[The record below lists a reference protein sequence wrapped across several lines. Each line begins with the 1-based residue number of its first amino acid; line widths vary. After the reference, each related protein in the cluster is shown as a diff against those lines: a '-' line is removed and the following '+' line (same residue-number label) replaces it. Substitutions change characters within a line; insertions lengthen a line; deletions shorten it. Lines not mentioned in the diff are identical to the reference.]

1 MKFNPHVLRT
11 VMFFFILMSF
21 VLSCRNEEA
30 VTDKSVY
37 ENYKWQERIIKDHP
51 RLFFNS
57 STFKNVK
64 ARALNEEK
72 EMFSEMKTRADA
84 LIGKKIEFTDPY
96 IKDGTEN
103 RDHEYG
109 FRAAESAL
117 LYLILEDKKYLDLT
131 KDLLRALTD
140 YYTLRNKANLNI
152 QWYAFSRIG
161 TLCAYDWIYNDLS
174 EKERAEIGGPL
185 LKAIDYM
192 IYEGQR
198 EKFFRE
204 NDGDYTTGFYG
215 PPSLPWYTGVV
226 FYKTGINDTLA
237 ERFMREGYDDYI
249 KLLQYR
255 SNISGDDGGAATPV
269 LGYCMGAY
277 PWAEF
282 NFFHTFQSATGMDIS
297 KEWLY
302 VPDFLY
308 YIYWNWLP
316 GDKEFGYGDTR
327 HFTNDLPLGSLHIHL
342 SQMIH
347 FYGDAMPEVAALA
360 KWFQGKV
367 KRQATDAFP
376 FTRFLLTNTHN
387 EISAAEPVA
396 NIPTAMHFERMGQ
409 LFMRSG
415 NGPDDTYVL
424 FTAGGLI
431 NQHRHFDNN
440 NFVIYKKGFRALD
453 TGTRPEPGIHL
464 SHYYCRTI
472 AHNCIL
478 IHMPGEVMPG
488 YWGIVALSEE
498 DLPVPNDGGQYKKL
512 EVSEIIAYEENKDY
526 VYIASDATKSY
537 HPDKSKLVLRQ
548 FVFLLPD
555 HFVIYDR
562 VISTKPEYKK
572 TWLLHTASEPEI
584 KDNEFFED
592 YDDGRIFCR
601 TILPE
606 KADIKKIGGPGKQ
619 FWSDGR
625 NWPLPVLIPGD
636 WRYRGGSKVLL
647 DTIPLLGQWRIEVSP
662 LKAVMEDQFL
672 HLVQVGDDSVKS
684 MVNSDKIEEPGIAG
698 VRFKFNSKVFEIKFA
713 TSGAPGGSIS
723 ISSNG
728 QKIRDEKFTSVVKPQ
743 STLF

>member
-1 MKFNPHVLRT
+1 MKRRFKT
-11 VMFFFILMSF
+11 ISGILLICLIGLMAGN
-21 VLSCRNEEA
+21 SCTSPD
-30 VTDKSVY
+30 TDPYTDYAWISKI
-37 ENYKWQERIIKDHP
+37 RDGHP
-51 RLFFNS
+51 RLFFNK
-57 STFKNVK
+57 STFKQVK

-72 EMFSEMKTRADA
+72 TMFDEMKTRVDN
-84 LIGKKIEFTDPY
+84 LIGQKIEFTEPY

-117 LYLILEDKKYLDLT
+117 LYLILREEKYLNLT
-131 KDLLRALTD
+131 KDLLQALID

-174 EKERAEIGGPL
+174 EEERSKYGKPL
-185 LKAIDYM
+185 LEAIDYM
-192 IYEGQR
+192 VFDGQR
-198 EKFFRE
+198 ERFFRE
-204 NDGDYTTGFYG
+204 NDGDFTTGFYG

-237 ERFMREGYDDYI
+237 EEFMRKGYDDYI
-249 KLLQYR
+249 NLLQYR
-255 SNISGDDGGAATPV
+255 KNISGDDGGAATPV

-282 NFFHTFQSATGMDIS
+282 NFFHTFQSATGLNIS
-297 KEWLY
+297 RQWPY

-316 GDKEFGYGDTR
+316 GNKNFGYGDTP
-327 HFTNDLPLGSLHIHL
+327 HFNNDLPLGSLHIHL

-347 FYGDAMPEVAALA
+347 FYGDTKPEMVALA
-360 KWFQGKV
+360 KWFQTKV
-367 KRQATDAFP
+367 KKQPMDAFP
-376 FTRFLLTNTHN
+376 FTRFLLTNTFN
-387 EISAAEPVA
+387 EIEAAEPAFDV
-396 NIPTAMHFERMGQ
+396 PVAMHFERMGQ

-415 NGPDDTYVL
+415 PGADDTYAL

-440 NFVIYKKGFRALD
+440 NFIIYRKGFRALD

-464 SHYYCRTI
+464 SHYYCRTV

-478 IHMPGEVMPG
+478 IHMPGEVLPG

-498 DLPVPNDGGQYKKL
+498 NLPVPNDGGQYKKL
-512 EVSEIIAYEENKDY
+512 EASEIVAYEENNDY

-548 FVFLLPD
+548 FLFLLPD
-555 HFVIYDR
+555 HFVIFDR
-562 VISTKPEYKK
+562 IISSKPEYKK
-572 TWLLHTASEPEI
+572 TWLLHTASEPVI
-584 KDNEFFED
+584 KGNEFFED
-592 YDDGRIFCR
+592 YDEGRLFCR
-601 TILPE
+601 TIFPE
-606 KADIKKIGGPGKQ
+606 KARLTKIGGPGKQ

-625 NWPLPVLIPGD
+625 NWPLPVLTPGD

-647 DTIPLLGQWRIEVSP
+647 DTIPLLGQWR
-662 LKAVMEDQFL
+662 MELTPSKPALEDYFL
-672 HLVQVGDDSVKS
+672 HLIQVGDDSMQT
-684 MVNSDKIEEPGIAG
+684 MVTSEKIEKNGLVG
-698 VRFKFNSKVFEIKFA
+698 VRFEFNSKVYEITFA
-713 TSGAPGGSIS
+713 TSGKPGGNIS
-723 ISSNG
+723 ITQNSR
-728 QKIRDEKFTSVVKPQ
+728 KIRDEKFTDKVKPQ
-743 STLF
+743 VGLF